1 MNAVS
6 NEGVDKEVKKYVK
19 ALSSVLRLGR
29 ADASTDHSSVLFD
42 VDIATGKI
50 KKGENVEAI
59 SIRALL
65 YVHTWTH

>member
-50 KKGENVEAI
+50 KKGENV
-59 SIRALL
+59 
-65 YVHTWTH
+65 